1 MEVSL
6 HFLSL
11 IHTHTRTHQIQ
22 HKYRFAVIPDQTLS
36 FFSLTSLH
44 SHQDRKDGA
53 RGTTVG
59 TKRSEGESR
68 NKVSSMEWTLATH
81 THTHTH
87 GQKPQRHSLVS
98 RQDFRVWDWI
108 LDCGWTGWNSRS
120 LKCGGSAARK
130 WWRPKSY
137 VIHSS
142 CKTSHVA
149 ITHATVNHFSQ
160 MSGWIL
166 ARCVVIGDC

>member
-1 MEVSL
+1 VGGERGKKGKISELRWMEVSL

-81 THTHTH
+81 THTHTARSPNATASFH
-87 GQKPQRHSLVS
+87 AKISGSGIGS
-98 RQDFRVWDWI
+98 WI
-108 LDCGWTGWNSRS
+108 VDGRDGIPGR
-120 LKCGGSAARK
+120 
-130 WWRPKSY
+130 
-137 VIHSS
+137 
-142 CKTSHVA
+142 
-149 ITHATVNHFSQ
+149 
-160 MSGWIL
+160 
-166 ARCVVIGDC
+166 

>member
-1 MEVSL
+1 VGGERGKKGKISELRWMEVSL

-81 THTHTH
+81 THTHTRPEAPT
-87 GQKPQRHSLVS
+87 PQPRFTPRFQGLGLDLGLWMDGMEFPVVEVW
-98 RQDFRVWDWI
+98 RFR
-108 LDCGWTGWNSRS
+108 G
-120 LKCGGSAARK
+120 
-130 WWRPKSY
+130 
-137 VIHSS
+137 
-142 CKTSHVA
+142 
-149 ITHATVNHFSQ
+149 
-160 MSGWIL
+160 
-166 ARCVVIGDC
+166 